1 MSWKFTSDAP
11 IYIQI
16 MDEIKLRIARGKL
29 KAGDKVPSVRELAVI
44 AGVNPNTMQKAL
56 SELEREGVLYSQ
68 RTSGRFVSD
77 ISTYDTDMKRDVGKK
92 YIKVYVDEMRLLGYD
107 DDELVEAVKQ
117 YIEESEQLSEPV
129 T

>member
-1 MSWKFTSDAP
+1 MSWKFTGDAP

-16 MDEIKLRIARGKL
+16 MDEIKLRIARGRL
-29 KAGDKVPSVRELAVI
+29 KAGDKVPSVRELAVM

-77 ISTYDTDMKRDVGKK
+77 QMPNGVDVKNDVGKK
-92 YIKVYVDEMRLLGYD
+92 YTKSYVDDMRLLGYS
-107 DDELVEAVKQ
+107 DEMIVELLNQ
-117 YIEESEQLSEPV
+117 HIEEERRDE
-129 T
+129 